1 MTILERFR
9 VDGKVALIT
18 GAGRG
23 IGRASALALAE
34 GGADVVIAART
45 LEQIEEVAEEARAF
59 GVRAEPVAFDVMELD
74 RLGEL
79 VEVATERLGGLDLLV
94 NNAGGSFPKP
104 LLETSVASFERAF
117 RFNVTTALELTKQ
130 SVPAMLAR
138 GGGSVVNISSA
149 IGRLTDR
156 GFAAYGTAKGALTH
170 LTRLMASDLSPH
182 IRVNGIATGSIAT
195 SALDMVLTDEGLRTA
210 MEDATPLKRL
220 GDPEDIAAGVLYLC
234 SPAGSFLTGK
244 LLEIDGGVEAPTLG
258 LGLPDLEIPTT
269 E

>member
-1 MTILERFR
+1 MTVLDKFR
-9 VDGKVALIT
+9 VDGKVALVT

-45 LEQIEEVAEEARAF
+45 ADQVEAVAEEARTF
-59 GVRAEPVAFDVMELD
+59 GVRAEPVVFDVMELD
-74 RLGEL
+74 RLDEL
-79 VEVATERLGGLDLLV
+79 VRVATDRLGGLDLLV

-104 LLETSVASFERAF
+104 LLETSVTSFERAF

-130 SVPAMLAR
+130 SAPAMLAGN
-138 GGGSVVNISSA
+138 GGAVVNISSA

-156 GFAAYGTAKGALTH
+156 GFAAYGTAKAALSH
-170 LTRLMASDLSPH
+170 LTRLMARDLSPH

-195 SALDMVLTDEGLRTA
+195 SALETVLIDDGVRTA
-210 MEDATPLKRL
+210 MEQATPLHRI
-220 GDPEDIAAGVLYLC
+220 GDPDDIAAGVLYLC

-244 LLEIDGGVEAPTLG
+244 LLEIDGGVEEATLG
-258 LGLPDLEIPTT
+258 LGLADLELG
-269 E
+269 